1 MAEKKIKVGKAEGA
15 KKSGKTCGFRKKLAS
30 PVVTVALFAVAAA
43 MLLTSTIGGTRAALT
58 YQSEDYIAQVAL
70 DHIGVTLLENG
81 NEISWRYYT
90 RESDTQYKLI
100 TETGRLL
107 TNMLQEGENLQLGK
121 KYKEELAVVNSGG
134 IDEYVRVTIYK
145 YWLPAENTSL
155 AQGEGEQ
162 EDPDENESGR
172 KRPKMQEL
180 DPNLIHLNLVN
191 PEVWLKD
198 TEASGSE
205 GSGAYKERTVLYYKD
220 ILKMGE
226 MTEPF
231 CDSLT
236 IDREI
241 ASKVREEVTTD
252 GKYTT
257 IKTIYAYDGVEFVV
271 EVEVDAVQ
279 DHNAQDAI
287 LSAWGRRV
295 EIENGSLAGSNGILK
310 SVSAT
315 APANPAEGE

>member
-1 MAEKKIKVGKAEGA
+1 MAEKKTRVRKAEGA
-15 KKSGKTCGFRKKLAS
+15 KKSGKASGIRKILAS
-30 PVVTVALFAVAAA
+30 PAVTVALFAVAAV

-58 YQSEDYIAQVAL
+58 YQSENYIAQVAL
-70 DHIGVTLLENG
+70 DHIGVTLLENEK
-81 NEISWRYYT
+81 EISWRYYT

-100 TETGRLL
+100 TETGKLL
-107 TNMLQEGENLQLGK
+107 TNMLAEGEKLQLGK
-121 KYKEELAVVNSGG
+121 QYEEKLAVANSGG

-145 YWLPAENTSL
+145 YWLPAETEKKAAES
-155 AQGEGEQ
+155 A
-162 EDPDENESGR
+162 DEKLPS
-172 KRPKMQEL
+172 RPKMQEL

-191 PEVWLKD
+191 QDVWLKD
-198 TEASGSE
+198 TEASGNEESNV
-205 GSGAYKERTVLYYKD
+205 YKERTVLYYKN
-220 ILKMGE
+220 ILKVGE

-252 GKYTT
+252 GNYTT

-310 SVSAT
+310 SVAAS

>member
-1 MAEKKIKVGKAEGA
+1 M
-15 KKSGKTCGFRKKLAS
+15 
-30 PVVTVALFAVAAA
+30 
-43 MLLTSTIGGTRAALT
+43 
-58 YQSEDYIAQVAL
+58 

-81 NEISWRYYT
+81 KEISWRYYT

-107 TNMLQEGENLQLGK
+107 TNMLQEDEKLQPGK

-145 YWLPAENTSL
+145 YWLPAE
-155 AQGEGEQ
+155 AEQ
-162 EDPDENESGR
+162 QAAESADETLPP
-172 KRPKMQEL
+172 RPKMQEL
-180 DPNLIHLNLVN
+180 DPDLIHLNLVN
-191 PEVWLKD
+191 PQVWLKD

-271 EVEVDAVQ
+271 EF
-279 DHNAQDAI
+279 
-287 LSAWGRRV
+287 
-295 EIENGSLAGSNGILK
+295 
-310 SVSAT
+310 
-315 APANPAEGE
+315 

>member
-1 MAEKKIKVGKAEGA
+1 MAEKKTKVWKAEGA
-15 KKSGKTCGFRKKLAS
+15 KKSGKASGFRKKLAS
-30 PVVTVALFAVAAA
+30 PVVTVALFAVAAG

-81 NEISWRYYT
+81 KEISWRYYT
-90 RESDTQYKLI
+90 WESDTQYKLI

-107 TNMLQEGENLQLGK
+107 TNMLQEDEKLQPGK

-145 YWLPAENTSL
+145 YWLPAE
-155 AQGEGEQ
+155 AEQ
-162 EDPDENESGR
+162 QAAESADETLPP
-172 KRPKMQEL
+172 RPKMQEL
-180 DPNLIHLNLVN
+180 DPDLIHLNLVN
-191 PEVWLKD
+191 PQVWLKD

-295 EIENGSLAGSNGILK
+295 EIENGSLAGSSGILK
-310 SVSAT
+310 SVPASASV
-315 APANPAEGE
+315 NPGEGE